1 MKKPYF
7 ACLMVLLMP
16 TMAFSGAEKASW
28 ALEKSEITYTV
39 THPLHVVHGKS
50 SSAMGK
56 GVCYGEHCDF
66 LVGVRVDSFDSGD
79 QNRDLH
85 MLEVTRAGLNPI
97 IQVRA
102 KTPPIRPDLKPK
114 SVMADLE
121 VDFAGKKVEFPKVRL
136 DIPEWKDGEAHLTG
150 GVTLSL
156 KAFDITAPS
165 LLTMPVQDAVPVNLN
180 MFWRPSASRK

>member
-1 MKKPYF
+1 MKKRYF
-7 ACLMVLLMP
+7 ACLVALLAP
-16 TMAFSGAEKASW
+16 TTALSGAEKAPW
-28 ALEKSEITYTV
+28 TLEKSQITYTV

-56 GVCYGEHCDF
+56 GVCYGDHCDF
-66 LVGVRVDSFDSGD
+66 LVGVRVDSFNSGD

-102 KTPPIRPDLKPK
+102 KTPAIRPDRKPK
-114 SVMADLE
+114 TVVADIE
-121 VDFAGKKVEFPKVRL
+121 VDFAGKKVRFPKVPL
-136 DIPEWKDGEAHLTG
+136 DIPEWKDGEAHLIG
-150 GVTLSL
+150 GFTLSL

-165 LLTMPVQDAVPVNLN
+165 LLTMPVQDAVPVKLD
-180 MFWRPSASRK
+180 MFWKPTASVK

>member
-1 MKKPYF
+1 MKKRHF
-7 ACLMVLLMP
+7 ACLMALLAP
-16 TMAFSGAEKASW
+16 YTSLAGPEKAVW
-28 ALEKSEITYTV
+28 TLEKSEISYTV
-39 THPLHVVHGKS
+39 THPLHIVHGKS

-56 GVCYGEHCDF
+56 GVCYGDHCDF

-97 IQVRA
+97 IQVRV
-102 KTPPIRPDLKPK
+102 KTPAIRPDQKPK
-114 SVMADLE
+114 LVVADLE
-121 VDFAGKKVEFPKVRL
+121 VGFAGKKVEFPKVQL
-136 DIPEWKDGEAHLTG
+136 DIPEWNGGEAHLTG

-165 LLTMPVQDAVPVNLN
+165 LLTMPVQDAVPVKLD
-180 MFWRPSASRK
+180 MFWKPAASN